1 MRRTGSALGPLGPL
15 LWVSASLCRPLIFWP
30 WDGFHGFH
38 GFQVDPRGDKGT
50 ALLDRDPSAAAS
62 ASVALLVLTRNAGL
76 SQLTQHVVCVSVP
89 LQVSVSPALVPQRQT
104 CPCPILYSKIM
115 TSPSGTLRSLQG
127 PKELLCLQ

>member
-1 MRRTGSALGPLGPL
+1 MDS
-15 LWVSASLCRPLIFWP
+15 
-30 WDGFHGFH
+30 
-38 GFQVDPRGDKGT
+38 VDSRWIPEET
-50 ALLDRDPSAAAS
+50 EEQPLLDRDPSAAGLS

-76 SQLTQHVVCVSVP
+76 SQLTKHVVCVSVP
-89 LQVSVSPALVPQRQT
+89 LRVSVSPALVPQRQT